1 MIFTEYLM
9 FRAPVFLDEYL
20 HFFPG
25 FRGISCVT
33 CIKLDIMGNA
43 EIMTG
48 VQQIMIGSKCSS
60 YENALAALKAV
71 KASGYDGIELNEFMV
86 KPTPALVR
94 LLTKFAGMPTGNSGK
109 LDWHRLIKESGLKV
123 ISLHSYLNSIEEDV
137 SAVADEAKSFGT
149 GTVVIT

>member
-1 MIFTEYLM
+1 
-9 FRAPVFLDEYL
+9 
-20 HFFPG
+20 
-25 FRGISCVT
+25 
-33 CIKLDIMGNA
+33 
-43 EIMTG
+43 
-48 VQQIMIGSKCSS
+48 MIGSKCSS

-123 ISLHSYLNSIEEDV
+123 ISLHSYLNSIEEKVLEIHKNWIDKDPIKSLQV
-137 SAVADEAKSFGT
+137 SSKWFIKQKKEHDQ
-149 GTVVIT
+149 